1 MDDLEELK
9 PQNIRVEMD
18 RWNISDL
25 KEYINKLE
33 KEIKKVKQ
41 IISNKENAT
50 DKINNLFNSV
60 IQKVLGPFK
69 YIEPW

>member
-9 PQNIRVEMD
+9 PHNIKVEME

-25 KEYINKLE
+25 NEYINKLE
-33 KEIKKVKQ
+33 CEIQKVKE

-50 DKINNLFNSV
+50 DTIKNLF
-60 IQKVLGPFK
+60 KD
-69 YIEPW
+69 

>member
-9 PQNIRVEMD
+9 PNNVKIEMD

-33 KEIKKVKQ
+33 SEIAKVKK
-41 IISNKENAT
+41 IISDKENAS
-50 DKINNLFNSV
+50 DSVKNLFKN
-60 IQKVLGPFK
+60 
-69 YIEPW
+69 

>member
-9 PQNIRVEMD
+9 PQNVKIEMD

-33 KEIKKVKQ
+33 SEIAKVKK
-41 IISNKENAT
+41 IISDKENVS
-50 DKINNLFNSV
+50 DSVNKLFKS
-60 IQKVLGPFK
+60 
-69 YIEPW
+69 

>member
-9 PQNIRVEMD
+9 SQNIKVEME

-33 KEIKKVKQ
+33 SEIEKVKE

-50 DKINNLFNSV
+50 DTIKNLF
-60 IQKVLGPFK
+60 KD
-69 YIEPW
+69 

>member
-9 PQNIRVEMD
+9 SQNIKVEME

-33 KEIKKVKQ
+33 SEILKVKQ
-41 IISNKENAT
+41 IISNKENVT
-50 DKINNLFNSV
+50 DTIKNLF
-60 IQKVLGPFK
+60 KD
-69 YIEPW
+69 

>member
-9 PQNIRVEMD
+9 PQNMKVDMD

-33 KEIKKVKQ
+33 SEIQKVKE
-41 IISNKENAT
+41 IISNKENVKDT
-50 DKINNLFNSV
+50 IKNLF
-60 IQKVLGPFK
+60 KD
-69 YIEPW
+69 

>member
-9 PQNIRVEMD
+9 PQNVKIEMD

-33 KEIKKVKQ
+33 SEIAKVKK
-41 IISNKENAT
+41 IISVKENVS
-50 DKINNLFNSV
+50 DSVKNLFKS
-60 IQKVLGPFK
+60 
-69 YIEPW
+69 

>member
-9 PQNIRVEMD
+9 PHNVKIEMD

-33 KEIKKVKQ
+33 SEIDKVKK
-41 IISNKENAT
+41 IISDKENAS
-50 DKINNLFNSV
+50 DSVKNLFKS
-60 IQKVLGPFK
+60 
-69 YIEPW
+69 

>member
-9 PQNIRVEMD
+9 PQNVKIEMD

-33 KEIKKVKQ
+33 SEIAKVKK
-41 IISNKENAT
+41 IISNKESAS
-50 DKINNLFNSV
+50 DSVKNLFKN
-60 IQKVLGPFK
+60 
-69 YIEPW
+69 

>member
-9 PQNIRVEMD
+9 PQNTKVEME

-33 KEIKKVKQ
+33 SEIQKVKE
-41 IISNKENAT
+41 IISNKENVT
-50 DKINNLFNSV
+50 DTIKNLF
-60 IQKVLGPFK
+60 KD
-69 YIEPW
+69 

>member
-9 PQNIRVEMD
+9 PQNIKVEME

-33 KEIKKVKQ
+33 SEIQKVQ
-41 IISNKENAT
+41 EIISNKENAT
-50 DKINNLFNSV
+50 DKIKNLF
-60 IQKVLGPFK
+60 KD
-69 YIEPW
+69 

>member
-9 PQNIRVEMD
+9 PQNIKIEVD

-33 KEIKKVKQ
+33 SEIDKIKK
-41 IISNKENAT
+41 IISDKENASNSV
-50 DKINNLFNSV
+50 KNLFKN
-60 IQKVLGPFK
+60 
-69 YIEPW
+69 

>member
-9 PQNIRVEMD
+9 PQNIKVEME

-33 KEIKKVKQ
+33 SEIRKVKE

-50 DKINNLFNSV
+50 DTIKNLF
-60 IQKVLGPFK
+60 KD
-69 YIEPW
+69 

>member
-9 PQNIRVEMD
+9 PQNVKIEMD

-33 KEIKKVKQ
+33 SEIDKVKK
-41 IISNKENAT
+41 IISDKENAS
-50 DKINNLFNSV
+50 DSVKNLFKS
-60 IQKVLGPFK
+60 
-69 YIEPW
+69 

>member
-9 PQNIRVEMD
+9 PQNVKIEMD

-33 KEIKKVKQ
+33 SEIDKVKK
-41 IISNKENAT
+41 ILSDKENVS
-50 DKINNLFNSV
+50 DSVKNLFKS
-60 IQKVLGPFK
+60 
-69 YIEPW
+69 

>member
-9 PQNIRVEMD
+9 PQNIKVEMD

-33 KEIKKVKQ
+33 SEIEKVKE

-50 DKINNLFNSV
+50 DTIKNLF
-60 IQKVLGPFK
+60 KD
-69 YIEPW
+69 

>member
-9 PQNIRVEMD
+9 PQNIKIEME

-33 KEIKKVKQ
+33 SEIQKVQ
-41 IISNKENAT
+41 EIISNKENAT
-50 DKINNLFNSV
+50 DSIKNLF
-60 IQKVLGPFK
+60 KD
-69 YIEPW
+69 

>member
-9 PQNIRVEMD
+9 PQNIKVEME

-33 KEIKKVKQ
+33 SEIQKVKE
-41 IISNKENAT
+41 IISNKNNAT
-50 DKINNLFNSV
+50 DTIKNLF
-60 IQKVLGPFK
+60 KD
-69 YIEPW
+69 

>member
-9 PQNIRVEMD
+9 PKNVKIEMD

-33 KEIKKVKQ
+33 SEIAKVKK
-41 IISNKENAT
+41 IISDKENAS
-50 DKINNLFNSV
+50 DSVKNLFKN
-60 IQKVLGPFK
+60 
-69 YIEPW
+69 

>member
-9 PQNIRVEMD
+9 PQNIKVEME

-33 KEIKKVKQ
+33 NEIQKVQ
-41 IISNKENAT
+41 EIISNKENAT
-50 DKINNLFNSV
+50 DSIKNLF
-60 IQKVLGPFK
+60 KD
-69 YIEPW
+69 

>member
-9 PQNIRVEMD
+9 PQNVKIEMD

-33 KEIKKVKQ
+33 SEIAKVKK
-41 IISNKENAT
+41 IISDKENVSNSV
-50 DKINNLFNSV
+50 KNLFKS
-60 IQKVLGPFK
+60 
-69 YIEPW
+69 

>member
-9 PQNIRVEMD
+9 PQNIKVEME

-33 KEIKKVKQ
+33 SEIQKVKQ
-41 IISNKENAT
+41 IISNKENVT
-50 DKINNLFNSV
+50 DTIKNLF
-60 IQKVLGPFK
+60 KD
-69 YIEPW
+69 

>member
-9 PQNIRVEMD
+9 PQNIKVEME

-33 KEIKKVKQ
+33 SEIQKVKE

-50 DKINNLFNSV
+50 DSIKNLF
-60 IQKVLGPFK
+60 KD
-69 YIEPW
+69 

>member
-9 PQNIRVEMD
+9 PQNIKVEME

-33 KEIKKVKQ
+33 SEIQKVKE
-41 IISNKENAT
+41 IISNKENVT
-50 DKINNLFNSV
+50 DTIKNLF
-60 IQKVLGPFK
+60 KD
-69 YIEPW
+69 

>member
-9 PQNIRVEMD
+9 PQKIKVEME

-33 KEIKKVKQ
+33 SEILKVKQ

-50 DKINNLFNSV
+50 DTIKNLF
-60 IQKVLGPFK
+60 KD
-69 YIEPW
+69 

>member
-9 PQNIRVEMD
+9 PQNIKVEME

-33 KEIKKVKQ
+33 SEIEKVKE
-41 IISNKENAT
+41 IISNKENVT
-50 DKINNLFNSV
+50 DSIKNLF
-60 IQKVLGPFK
+60 KD
-69 YIEPW
+69 